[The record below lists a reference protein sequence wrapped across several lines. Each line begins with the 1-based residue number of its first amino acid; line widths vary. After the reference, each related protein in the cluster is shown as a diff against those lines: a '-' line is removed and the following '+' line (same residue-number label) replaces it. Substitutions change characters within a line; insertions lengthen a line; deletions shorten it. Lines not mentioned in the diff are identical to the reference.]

1 MRACDSDEEAD
12 RHAGLRT
19 RALPVADLGG
29 DFDEDVSPADGLE
42 YLARVRR
49 EAAAVPDVMVAD
61 AEALLRHARA
71 AESSGAVADATRSDG
86 VTNATEDTEGTED
99 TKDLVMRPNALTRK
113 RFAASAPVLA
123 AAAAAAP
130 AAAPRHA
137 SVSPAWRQEFL
148 AWFSDVRADV
158 ARLVARRR
166 GDFGDFGDVGYFED
180 APAGAPRGAGT
191 VASSSF
197 ADAARAALAAAAALE
212 DGGGGGAPAAP
223 PSLRLLADADEVS
236 TAEALREHA
245 RAIEERFFR
254 VPRDTVGDAVE
265 ETVGD
270 ETSDPTRGGAGTEN
284 KTFSSF
290 RSAWFFA
297 LASRVDVPLDPDT
310 SAAMRGAARGFAA
323 ARAATASEHDPSLPD
338 LQVCLAVAGGY
349 FGQEGS

>member
-86 VTNATEDTEGTED
+86 VTNATEGTEGTED

-212 DGGGGGAPAAP
+212 DGGGGGAPAPP

-245 RAIEERFFR
+245 CAIEDRFFR
-254 VPRDTVGDAVE
+254 VPGDAGE
-265 ETVGD
+265 DDAGGNPGGD
-270 ETSDPTRGGAGTEN
+270 ESRNPAFARGA
-284 KTFSSF
+284 FSSF

-349 FGQEGS
+349 FGQEGA

>member
-212 DGGGGGAPAAP
+212 DGGVGGAPAPP

-245 RAIEERFFR
+245 RAIEDRFFR
-254 VPRDTVGDAVE
+254 VPGDAGE
-265 ETVGD
+265 DDAGGNPGGD
-270 ETSDPTRGGAGTEN
+270 ESRNPAFARGA
-284 KTFSSF
+284 FSSF

-349 FGQEGS
+349 FGQEGA

>member
-1 MRACDSDEEAD
+1 MRPYDSDEEAD

-19 RALPVADLGG
+19 RALPVADGRTDG
-29 DFDEDVSPADGLE
+29 AFDDDAPPANGLE

-49 EAAAVPDVMVAD
+49 EAATVPDVMVAD
-61 AEALLRHARA
+61 AAARRAHASDALGAATDTTRA
-71 AESSGAVADATRSDG
+71 ARLGPFKNTDALQTAPDAV
-86 VTNATEDTEGTED
+86 
-99 TKDLVMRPNALTRK
+99 TRK

-130 AAAPRHA
+130 ASAPRHA
-137 SVSPAWRQEFL
+137 RAAPAWRREFL

-166 GDFGDFGDVGYFED
+166 GDSGDFGDVGDFGD
-180 APAGAPRGAGT
+180 APGDARRGAGA
-191 VASSSF
+191 VASPSL

-212 DGGGGGAPAAP
+212 DGGAAVSAPL
-223 PSLRLLADADEVS
+223 PSLSLVADADEVS

-245 RAIEERFFR
+245 RAIEARFFHP
-254 VPRDTVGDAVE
+254 PRDLRTGDAP
-265 ETVGD
+265 GD
-270 ETSDPTRGGAGTEN
+270 EPGDEPGDDPGTN
-284 KTFSSF
+284 RAAFSSF

-297 LASRVDVPLDPDT
+297 LASRVDVPLDADT

-338 LQVCLAVAGGY
+338 LQVGLAVAGGY
-349 FGQEGS
+349 FGQEGA

>member
-197 ADAARAALAAAAALE
+197 ADAARAALAAAAVLE

-245 RAIEERFFR
+245 RAIEARFFHP
-254 VPRDTVGDAVE
+254 PRDLRTGDAP
-265 ETVGD
+265 GD
-270 ETSDPTRGGAGTEN
+270 EPGDEPGDDPGTN
-284 KTFSSF
+284 RAAFSSF

-297 LASRVDVPLDPDT
+297 LASRVDVPLDADT

-338 LQVCLAVAGGY
+338 LQVGLAVAGGY
-349 FGQEGS
+349 FGQEGA

>member
-19 RALPVADLGG
+19 RALPVADLGLE
-29 DFDEDVSPADGLE
+29 FDEDAPPADGLE

-61 AEALLRHARA
+61 GAALLRRAR
-71 AESSGAVADATRSDG
+71 ESSLTTDD
-86 VTNATEDTEGTED
+86 TNRGETCESDTETQSTE
-99 TKDLVMRPNALTRK
+99 PNTALNRK

-137 SVSPAWRQEFL
+137 RVSKAWRREFL

-158 ARLVARRR
+158 ARLAARRR
-166 GDFGDFGDVGYFED
+166 GDFGDFGDVDHFGD
-180 APAGAPRGAGT
+180 APAGMEPMGASRGAGT
-191 VASSSF
+191 GASSF
-197 ADAARAALAAAAALE
+197 ADAAGAALAAAAVLE
-212 DGGGGGAPAAP
+212 DRDAAGAAAGAAAP
-223 PSLRLLADADEVS
+223 LPSLRLVADADEVS